1 MRRLIRVCG
10 LSIPPLQIESENY
23 FGSNQ
28 MQEERRGVVSIAMKY
43 AHVQNRKKA
52 RVGFDEGDDILIFEV

>member
-1 MRRLIRVCG
+1 MYAGSPYHHRKLKVKIILVPIRCR
-10 LSIPPLQIESENY
+10 
-23 FGSNQ
+23 
-28 MQEERRGVVSIAMKY
+28 RRGVVSIAMKY